1 MFRLQALF
9 SEQCSGAVV
18 TKRLVEIL
26 QARHWFP
33 TKNKFQTQDYK
44 LDPLVVVVPLD
55 SSEALS
61 YGCAWKRCTL
71 F

>member
-18 TKRLVEIL
+18 TKILGEIL
-26 QARHWFP
+26 LDSHWFH
-33 TKNKFQTQDYK
+33 TKNKIQTQDYK
-44 LDPLVVVVPLD
+44 LGPLVVVVPLD

-61 YGCAWKRCTL
+61 YGCALKRCTL